1 MLPLILVKIVHAVGV
16 GLVAAVMP
24 LFGIH
29 CDKSTRSQE
38 VVAKIVFSAGSVVH
52 A

>member
-24 LFGIH
+24 LFEIH
-29 CDKSTRSQE
+29 CDKSTASLE
-38 VVAKIVFSAGSVVH
+38 VVVKIASFVGFVVH
-52 A
+52 V